1 MSASEVNIHAT
12 SIAVGTMG
20 ILFTGPSGAGKS
32 TLAFA
37 CLTEAW
43 RHDVP
48 AALVA
53 DDRVLVSCTDGQLVA
68 RCPESIRGLLEL
80 RGSGIVKLHTVE
92 TVVLNVA
99 IQVVSLHDA
108 DRLPPEN
115 ERLVL
120 SDLGSLPMIRLSSAV
135 VSPLSYLAALMPGL
149 RHERPF
155 STIGAQI
162 LT

>member
-20 ILFTGPSGAGKS
+20 ILFVGQSGAGKS
-32 TLAFA
+32 ALAFA

-43 RHDVP
+43 RHDVS

-53 DDRVLVSCTDGQLVA
+53 DDRVLVSGAEGQLVA
-68 RCPESIRGLLEL
+68 RCPQSIRGLMEL

-92 TVVLNVA
+92 AVALDVA
-99 IQVVSLHDA
+99 IQVVSLRDA

-115 ERLVL
+115 ERFVL
-120 SDLGSLPMIRLSSAV
+120 PHLGSLPMIRLPSTV
-135 VSPLSYLAALMPGL
+135 PSPLSYLAALMPGL
-149 RHERPF
+149 HHERPF
-155 STIGAQI
+155 STTAAQI